1 VVIVNSWCHFVGMQL
16 KGLKRKS
23 LLQDLGDGLS
33 TSIGMHDLWREFG
46 VMESK
51 VGELEGR
58 RWVYEE
64 GGPSTL
70 EEGIPS
76 GGCWQSMKRMC
87 FLENGLMSAKTVT
100 FAHFSNISVLKLIGG
115 LVDLPVNLVL
125 DLSKMKHLKS
135 LELSLGRFGVE
146 VIVEVVGLGLVEG
159 LQFLLLKGIQFSAA
173 VIDDI
178 GHLTKLQVLDLE
190 NSKDA
195 ILPDVSKLICL
206 EEVHFLR
213 FRKVATIFGFSPRM
227 SNLRTL
233 DFNGCEELRSLEHGV
248 GELVALWELSFSWCR
263 NLNELPNLQKLT
275 NLRILNITLCNR
287 IKSVP
292 GLDSLVALERLEA
305 MGCSNIV
312 ELPNLQKLTSLR
324 NLNINRCHRIKLV
337 PGLDY
342 LVALELLSV
351 SECSNI
357 VELPNLQ
364 KLISLQ
370 TLDISQC
377 RKIKSL
383 QGLGELVSLQQLMAQ
398 DCSELTQL
406 PNMSKLSNLQVL
418 NLSGCLLESAP
429 GMDNLIGLEKFH
441 ANFKHL
447 QYECD
452 QPRWSLLEVQDITG
466 CSSPKLMMDTANLF
480 MLESLKINDCMLV
493 DEVLDYQNLK
503 NLQSLDIANCEVKD
517 MSGLSG
523 TTTLVILKIS
533 GCHWLERL
541 PNMEKLIKLKM
552 LSVRKCDMLQGES
565 VGWPC

>member
-275 NLRILNITLCNR
+275 NLR
-287 IKSVP
+287 
-292 GLDSLVALERLEA
+292 
-305 MGCSNIV
+305 
-312 ELPNLQKLTSLR
+312 